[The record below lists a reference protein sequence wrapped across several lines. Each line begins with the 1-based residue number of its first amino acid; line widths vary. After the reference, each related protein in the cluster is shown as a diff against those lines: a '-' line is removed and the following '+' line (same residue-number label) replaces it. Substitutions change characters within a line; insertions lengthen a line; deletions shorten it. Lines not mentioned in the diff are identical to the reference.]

1 MFLFLVDPPYL
12 STDCKSYKNYWGLSE
27 YLDVLKVLVGTKFI
41 YFTSNKS
48 QVIELC
54 EWIKNNGK
62 LGNPFDGVEKRLQ
75 QNQLNYQ
82 SSFTDIMLVKE

>member
-1 MFLFLVDPPYL
+1 MF
-12 STDCKSYKNYWGLSE
+12 S
-27 YLDVLKVLVGTKFI
+27 KVIVGTKFI